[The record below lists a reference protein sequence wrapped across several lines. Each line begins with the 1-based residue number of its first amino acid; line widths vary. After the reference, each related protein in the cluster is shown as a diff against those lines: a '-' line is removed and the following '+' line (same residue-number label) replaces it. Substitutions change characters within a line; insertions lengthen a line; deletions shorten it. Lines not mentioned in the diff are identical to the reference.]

1 MYPFVLSVFVSSF
14 LYFVVYI
21 SWQWLSLAEVALV
34 NYIPGNSTRSIHS
47 RQYDAK
53 HASVSTNCI
62 LFHLADEFYAFTA
75 IISLPFPM
83 AFILFFVS
91 FVVVPSCLFSSV
103 ICFCLYLAR
112 VLSIITYAQHFIMKI
127 KRLVQHFECVCSL
140 LIKMN
145 NSNKAMSYCVSVF
158 LDSIQQI
165 LSKLRWALDKMENF
179 LIKKC
184 ATMVF
189 QLNQV
194 ERFWFWIELKCV
206 CFFSLFIR
214 SIFPQF
220 FRWIIVAIW
229 IVSHNNTNVLKLN
242 RKLQTGG
249 TEKHIL
255 GV

>member
-1 MYPFVLSVFVSSF
+1 MWRKTCECLYKLHTFSSGRWVL
-14 LYFVVYI
+14 
-21 SWQWLSLAEVALV
+21 
-34 NYIPGNSTRSIHS
+34 
-47 RQYDAK
+47 
-53 HASVSTNCI
+53 CI
-62 LFHLADEFYAFTA
+62 RY
-75 IISLPFPM
+75 IISLPFPL
-83 AFILFFVS
+83 ALILFFVL
-91 FVVVPSCLFSSV
+91 FVVVPSCFFSSV

-127 KRLVQHFECVCSL
+127 KCLVQHCEFVCSL

-165 LSKLRWALDKMENF
+165 LSKLHWALNKMKNF

-206 CFFSLFIR
+206 YFFFSVHSLYF
-214 SIFPQF
+214 SPIFQVNYC
-220 FRWIIVAIW
+220 RD
-229 IVSHNNTNVLKLN
+229 LN
-242 RKLQTGG
+242 RIAQ
-249 TEKHIL
+249 
-255 GV
+255 